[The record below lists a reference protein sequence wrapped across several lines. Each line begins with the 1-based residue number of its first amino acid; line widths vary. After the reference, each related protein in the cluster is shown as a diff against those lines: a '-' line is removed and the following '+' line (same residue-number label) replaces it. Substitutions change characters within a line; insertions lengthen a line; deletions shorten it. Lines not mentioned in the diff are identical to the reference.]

1 MTKSSDWTKYDEVEE
16 RCLGDIQLSSDSK
29 GYSLLGPTEEP
40 AEGAPPQLTP
50 QDIHGGY
57 GLLGSPAQGEG
68 NKPSSSLRPDST
80 YSEVRNEGDSFA
92 PVKKSP
98 PSQANFGDY
107 FLVGSLS
114 DGNESQPLPASG
126 MTFSFLEV
134 FCKKQSPFEK
144 WPTCLLVQ
152 VGHSTLALDK
162 KNPNF
167 IS

>member
-1 MTKSSDWTKYDEVEE
+1 MAKSSDWTKYDEVEE
-16 RCLGDIQLSSDSK
+16 RSPGNIQLSNATK
-29 GYSLLGPTEEP
+29 GYSLLGPAEEP

-57 GLLGSPAQGEG
+57 ALIGFPAQREG

-92 PVKKSP
+92 PVKKSS
-98 PSQANFGDY
+98 PSQADLGDY

-126 MTFSFLEV
+126 MTFSVLEV
-134 FCKKQSPFEK
+134 SCAVKS
-144 WPTCLLVQ
+144 V
-152 VGHSTLALDK
+152 
-162 KNPNF
+162 
-167 IS
+167 ISNHP